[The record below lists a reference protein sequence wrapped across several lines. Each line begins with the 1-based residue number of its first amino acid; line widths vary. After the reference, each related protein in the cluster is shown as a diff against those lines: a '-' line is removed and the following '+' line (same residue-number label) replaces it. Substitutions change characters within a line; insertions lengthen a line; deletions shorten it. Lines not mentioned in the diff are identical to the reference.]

1 MSTYHA
7 VGAWIRIKPGK
18 YVALGDS
25 IEVGVLISPYDIPNG
40 VRGGYD
46 DDLDRFV
53 VEFRYMVNEEYRS
66 LDADNGT
73 RIRLGKHSS
82 RIVGVEV
89 DMDRRGFAVAVEDRN
104 AAAYAAIDKAI
115 QNVEEIEDARARRR
129 ENYAVAQRILEHKR
143 NDIFDTHQNAVA
155 GGTLGGF

>member
-7 VGAWIRIKPGK
+7 VGSWIRVKPGE
-18 YVALGDS
+18 YVALGDA

-46 DDLDRFV
+46 DNLDRFV

-66 LDADNGT
+66 VGADNGT

-82 RIVGVEV
+82 RIIGVEV
-89 DMDRRGFAVAVEDRN
+89 DVDRLGFAVAVQDRN
-104 AAAYAAIDKAI
+104 AAAYAAIDKAM
-115 QNVEEIEDARARRR
+115 QNVEKIEDARARRR
-129 ENYAVAQRILEHKR
+129 ENYAVAQRILVDKR
-143 NDIFDTHQNAVA
+143 DDIFGNAQHAVA
-155 GGTLGGF
+155 SGTYGGF